1 MLTTFRRWNLARVRR
16 MGRSGP
22 TGKGVSEEKWVEVGR
37 TIEGGGGDERKE
49 RRGEVERVGTR

>member
-1 MLTTFRRWNLARVRR
+1 

-49 RRGEVERVGTR
+49 RRGEVERVGMR